1 MTSRR
6 LRVELQGAVYTTLDW
21 SLSGF
26 RIGGYTGHLR
36 VGDRAPVRL
45 CGSSNDGELDAY
57 VIAKVVRVN
66 REKGQLAVTYVAL
79 PNGALQ
85 TLRRIA
91 GPSEYRDFRPRH
103 LAHCQAGV
111 GSARGGRTDPCRP
124 MR

>member
-1 MTSRR
+1 MQDQRSKTSVAPADRRRHRRMTGLR

-26 RIGGYTGHLR
+26 RIAGYTGHLR

-45 CGSSNDGELDAY
+45 CGSGDGGELDAY
-57 VIAKVVRVN
+57 VIARVVRAN

-85 TLRRIA
+85 TLKRIA
-91 GPSEYRDFRPRH
+91 RSRP
-103 LAHCQAGV
+103 
-111 GSARGGRTDPCRP
+111 PRP
-124 MR
+124 